1 MQFEWGGAH
10 FRAANWRKV
19 HILARVVKLGFNVLY
34 SDMDVAWLR
43 NPLNYFSS
51 TPQQMSMVVTTDL
64 LAVETRAMKMHDESL
79 AEPRVSANINTGEG
93 GLQRSWCRAA
103 GCTAGWL
110 PSG

>member
-64 LAVETRAMKMHDESL
+64 LAVETRAMKQD
-79 AEPRVSANINTGEG
+79 ARQEPG
-93 GLQRSWCRAA
+93 GAPRERQHQH
-103 GCTAGWL
+103 G
-110 PSG
+110 